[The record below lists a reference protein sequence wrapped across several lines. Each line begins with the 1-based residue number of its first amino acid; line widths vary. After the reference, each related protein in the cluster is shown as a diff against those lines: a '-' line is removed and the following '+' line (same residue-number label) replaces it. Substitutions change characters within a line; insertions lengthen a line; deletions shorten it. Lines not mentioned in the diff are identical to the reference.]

1 MNRTRLIASLI
12 LVFGLLIGCAHVV
25 PPESRRT
32 VEPGLTPEMLFENPD
47 LYRGKTVMLGGVVI
61 SSKNTSEGSY
71 LEILERPLD
80 SLERPRDVDVSRGR
94 FLILSEKYLET
105 AIFTQ
110 GREVTVVGEMMG
122 SERRPLGE
130 SEYTYPLIKSREIY
144 LLSPRRTMPI
154 RFGIGIWTAF

>member
-1 MNRTRLIASLI
+1 MNRTLTAPLL
-12 LVFGLLIGCAHVV
+12 LVFALLLGCAHVV
-25 PPESRRT
+25 PQESRRT
-32 VEPGLTPEMLFENPD
+32 VEPGLTPEMLFKDPG

-71 LEILERPLD
+71 LEVLERPLD
-80 SLERPRDVDVSRGR
+80 SLERPRDVDVSSGR
-94 FLILSEKYLET
+94 FLVFSEKYLET

-110 GREVTVVGEMMG
+110 GREVTVGGEVMG

-144 LLSPRRTMPI
+144 LLSPRRRTPI